1 VGDLA
6 RVAALDRDRRAAVE
20 LPVDRRRR
28 QCDIERDIVVA
39 RRQRLQISADLVRD
53 VAARGRAIGADDA
66 EIDEALAL
74 QVAAGIVDDDRMRDA
89 VFAELPGCE
98 ARTLIARAGLVYPDM
113 DQDAVI
119 VGEISLNFNTAP
131 GSDSP

>member
-1 VGDLA
+1 V
-6 RVAALDRDRRAAVE
+6 
-20 LPVDRRRR
+20 P
-28 QCDIERDIVVA
+28 IH
-39 RRQRLQISADLVRD
+39 VRD

-113 DQDAVI
+113 DRDAVI
-119 VGEISLNFNTAP
+119 VGEISFNLNTAP